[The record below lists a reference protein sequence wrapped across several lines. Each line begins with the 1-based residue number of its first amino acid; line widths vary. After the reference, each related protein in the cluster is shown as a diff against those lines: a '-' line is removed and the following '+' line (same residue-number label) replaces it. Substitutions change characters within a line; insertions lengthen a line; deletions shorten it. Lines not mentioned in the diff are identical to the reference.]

1 MINAPRRVSGS
12 QLSSLQQA
20 CFYNDGEYT
29 ADVDLRGMVHE
40 LMKSILYFE
49 RKDNPVKHMLALRSI
64 LWQGNQGK
72 MSERQKDGM
81 LSTRCH
87 DMLHNAESLPNYASL
102 PHIVWLL
109 SVGLGA

>member
-1 MINAPRRVSGS
+1 M
-12 QLSSLQQA
+12 
-20 CFYNDGEYT
+20 
-29 ADVDLRGMVHE
+29 DVNLRGTVHE
-40 LMKSILYFE
+40 RMKSILYFE

-87 DMLHNAESLPNYASL
+87 DMLRNTEALPKYASS
-102 PHIVWLL
+102 HYAAWLL
-109 SVGLGA
+109 SIGL